1 MGDRNGDTYIQATQ
15 KPQPPRRGR
24 ETDAGNWY
32 LTEQV
37 DRDFHLKMPSMMRAV
52 GVSKMTRELDAM
64 TNCSFAFVPH
74 RFLIAA
80 ARFFATSRHGILMLD
95 VNPNSC
101 SVIFFPD

>member
-1 MGDRNGDTYIQATQ
+1 
-15 KPQPPRRGR
+15 
-24 ETDAGNWY
+24 
-32 LTEQV
+32 
-37 DRDFHLKMPSMMRAV
+37 MPSMMRAV

-80 ARFFATSRHGILMLD
+80 AKWNLATSRHGILMLLD

-101 SVIFFPD
+101 PVTILQIKYSQACKMGVELNVNWVARKV